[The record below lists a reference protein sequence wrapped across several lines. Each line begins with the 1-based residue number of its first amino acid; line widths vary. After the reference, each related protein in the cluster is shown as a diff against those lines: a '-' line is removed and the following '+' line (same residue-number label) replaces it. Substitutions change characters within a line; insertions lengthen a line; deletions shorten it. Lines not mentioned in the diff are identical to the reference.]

1 MANTTAIT
9 NAKQAAIRRVLPGA
23 KVRAITNASNA
34 GAFMDM
40 LGVFQSN
47 PPARGTTET
56 LKSYSTMP
64 WLRAVV
70 DKISSSIATTVWRV
84 FVKVKVNDDGTR
96 NPIPY
101 RQLSQMTFENR
112 KAEILRLRAIG
123 ELIEI
128 EDHPIIDAL
137 YAAGPSFTGYTSRE
151 LTQKW
156 IDLVGEAFWIKERG
170 TGGVPTNFIPIT
182 PGWVTNTPNKAK
194 KFFEIQPPGGA
205 KPQEIRPEDM
215 IWFYHPNPADPYGRG
230 SGMGVTLADELETDE
245 YAAKFMKQFFYN
257 SARPDFLISSNE
269 LKKEDTDR
277 LEKRWYDKLR
287 GFRRSFLPFF
297 MNRKVEVHTLGTD
310 YSHLE
315 MLGLRKH
322 QRDAV
327 IQIFGVPPEVLGI
340 VEASNRAT
348 SEVAEYLYARW
359 VLIPRLEFMRQTLQ
373 HGLVPDYDDKLI
385 LDYDSPVAQD
395 KERILKVASLSP
407 WSIMLDEW
415 REMQGKLP
423 LPDGKGQIFMKPL
436 NYEAVTLDELGNPPS
451 QQGNG
456 DDPPADQDPDAVEPE
471 PDDEPDDDDAI
482 EETISRHGYVWPELL
497 VNTISRQRVTPKIG
511 TRLDQIKAV
520 LSYALSE
527 IQDEARKRA
536 DEIETILAE
545 GFPPDA
551 ITFIFDKAVVDHAMG
566 PVIAKLTYVYVL
578 AAEQAKANLS
588 WFVTTE
594 DDEVEIGLLEP
605 LFELM
610 GAKATVEWSIMAA
623 INNTL
628 VKLIDLRTGDSAEN
642 MTYIL
647 IDGIGILEDDVEEFL
662 ENGGEGDA
670 VVALVDRFVEDVAD
684 HAITH
689 MCNRAQEAL
698 WSEAARNGIIDP
710 KAVSRIWIS
719 RRGCRSCSECSGL
732 DGVPV
737 AVTGSWDLPKG
748 ATVVTPTESH
758 PECHCTEQLV
768 RKEVQDEAAE

>member
-1 MANTTAIT
+1 MANSAIT
-9 NAKQAAIRRVLPGA
+9 SVERELVRRLPSA
-23 KVRAITNASNA
+23 QVRAITNATEA
-34 GAFMDM
+34 GSFMDM

-47 PPARGTTET
+47 PPARGTEEM
-56 LKSYSTMP
+56 LRAYATMP

-84 FVKVKVNDDGTR
+84 FVKVEVGEDGKR
-96 NPIPY
+96 RPKPY
-101 RQLSQMTFENR
+101 RQLASMAFEDR
-112 KAEILRLRAIG
+112 KAEISRLRAAG
-123 ELIEI
+123 ELVEI
-128 EDHPIIDAL
+128 EDNPIIDAL
-137 YAAGPSFTGYTSRE
+137 YAAGPKFTGYTSRE

-170 TGGVPTNFIPIT
+170 AGGVPVNFIPVT
-182 PGWVTNTPNKAK
+182 PSWVKNTPTKSK
-194 KFFEIQPPGGA
+194 PFFEVNVPGAGT
-205 KPQEIRPEDM
+205 PEEIAPEDM
-215 IWFYHPNPADPYGRG
+215 IWFYHPNPADPYARG

-269 LKKEDTDR
+269 LKPEDTDR
-277 LEKRWYDKLR
+277 LERRWFDKLR
-287 GFRRSFLPFF
+287 GYRRSFLPFF

-327 IQIFGVPPEVLGI
+327 IQVYGVPPEVLGI

-359 VLIPRLEFMRQTLQ
+359 VLIPRLEFLRQTLQ
-373 HGLVPDYDDKLI
+373 HCLVPEYDDMLI

-395 KERILKVASLSP
+395 KERILKVAALSP

-451 QQGNG
+451 QQGG
-456 DDPPADQDPDAVEPE
+456 DDVPDDQDPDGVEPE
-471 PDDEPDDDDAI
+471 PDDEPDDDEAI

-511 TRLDQIKAV
+511 TRMDQIKSAI
-520 LSYALSE
+520 SYALVE

-536 DEIETILAE
+536 DEIQAILAE
-545 GFPPDA
+545 GNPPDA
-551 ITFIFDKAVVDHAMG
+551 ITLILDKPPTGNAMR
-566 PVIAKLTYVYVL
+566 PLIAKLTSVYVL
-578 AAEQAKANLS
+578 AAEQAKVNLS

-605 LFELM
+605 LYELM
-610 GAKATVEWSIMAA
+610 VAKATVEGSIIGA
-623 INNTL
+623 ISSALESAVELLEHDN
-628 VKLIDLRTGDSAEN
+628 AEN
-642 MTYIL
+642 ATYIL
-647 IDGIGILEDDVEEFL
+647 IDGVGILEDDMEEFI
-662 ENGGEGDA
+662 ENGGEGEA
-670 VVALVDRFVEDVAD
+670 VVALVDKFVEDVAD

-719 RRGCRSCSECSGL
+719 RRGCRSCSECSDL
-732 DGVPV
+732 DGTPV
-737 AVTGSWDLPKG
+737 SIGMAWDLPEG
-748 ATVVTPTESH
+748 GTVVTPTESH

>member
-1 MANTTAIT
+1 MASSAIQSVKTAME
-9 NAKQAAIRRVLPGA
+9 RHLPDS
-23 KVRAITNASNA
+23 KVRAITNASESNS
-34 GAFMDM
+34 FMDM

-47 PPARGTTET
+47 PPARGTKEM
-56 LKSYSTMP
+56 LSSYSTMP

-84 FVKVKVNDDGTR
+84 FTKVKVNDDGTR

-101 RQLSQMTFENR
+101 RQLAAMAFEDR
-112 KAEILRLRAIG
+112 KAEILRLRAAG

-137 YAAGPSFTGYTSRE
+137 YAAGPKFTGYTSRE

-170 TGGVPTNFIPIT
+170 TGKVPINFIPIT
-182 PGWVTNTPNKAK
+182 PSWVTSTPNKK
-194 KFFEIQPPGGA
+194 KPFFEIQVPSGVA
-205 KPQEIRPEDM
+205 NIKPIEPEDM
-215 IWFYHPNPADPYGRG
+215 IWFYHPNPADPYARG

-287 GFRRSFLPFF
+287 GFRKSFLPFF
-297 MNRKVEVHTLGTD
+297 MNRKIQVDMLGTD

-327 IQIFGVPPEVLGI
+327 IQIYGVPPEVLGI

-359 VLIPRLEFMRQTLQ
+359 VLIPRLEFLRQTLQ
-373 HGLVPDYDDKLI
+373 HDLVPEYDDMLI

-456 DDPPADQDPDAVEPE
+456 DEPPTDQDPDGV
-471 PDDEPDDDDAI
+471 DGDEPV
-482 EETISRHGYVWPELL
+482 EETLRFSWPEVL

-511 TRLDQIKAV
+511 TRLDQIKAKLREAIV
-520 LSYALSE
+520 E

-536 DEIETILAE
+536 DEIEDLLGFNNPSAATLVILNKPA
-545 GFPPDA
+545 
-551 ITFIFDKAVVDHAMG
+551 TDHAME
-566 PVIAKLTYVYVL
+566 PLIAKLTSVYVL
-578 AAEQAKANLS
+578 AAEQAKANLAL
-588 WFVTTE
+588 FVSSE
-594 DDEVEIGLLEP
+594 DEEKINDLEP
-605 LFELM
+605 LYELM
-610 GAKATVEWSIMAA
+610 GAKATVDGSIIDGISSALDAAASLLDLASGEMA
-623 INNTL
+623 TH
-628 VKLIDLRTGDSAEN
+628 
-642 MTYIL
+642 IL
-647 IDGIGILEDDVEEFL
+647 IDGVGILEDDVEEFI
-662 ENGGEGDA
+662 ENAGEGEA
-670 VVALVDRFVEDVAD
+670 VVALVDKFVEDVAD

-710 KAVSRIWIS
+710 KKVSRVWIS
-719 RRGCRSCSECSGL
+719 RRGCRSCSDCSGL
-732 DGVPV
+732 DGTAV
-737 AVTGSWDLPKG
+737 AIDLAWDLPKG
-748 ATVVTPTESH
+748 GTVVTPTESH